1 MLLTTILILVR
12 QVHQNS
18 HLNIQEVLKKKM
30 QMEHWNLDLE
40 AQQDHLLQRQ
50 ALKIQ
55 EHGRT
60 GRKLQ
65 LIQPALPECRTY
77 T

>member
-1 MLLTTILILVR
+1 M
-12 QVHQNS
+12 S
-18 HLNIQEVLKKKM
+18 HYNIDFGETGASKLKFKYSKVLKKKM
-30 QMEHWNLDLE
+30 QKEHWNLDLE

-60 GRKLQ
+60 GRK
-65 LIQPALPECRTY
+65 
-77 T
+77 

>member
-1 MLLTTILILVR
+1 
-12 QVHQNS
+12 
-18 HLNIQEVLKKKM
+18 M
-30 QMEHWNLDLE
+30 QKEHWNLGLE

>member
-1 MLLTTILILVR
+1 MRQVR
-12 QVHQNS
+12 QNL
-18 HLNIQEVLKKKM
+18 HLNIQEKLKKKM
-30 QMEHWNLDLE
+30 QMEHWNLGLE

-60 GRKLQ
+60 GRK
-65 LIQPALPECRTY
+65 
-77 T
+77 